1 MDAIGSY
8 GSSSSSS
15 SSDSDQSASDLLSP
29 HAAKRRKSDST
40 PLPPSLLP
48 SAAELLD
55 GTYSPPPAYQQRQ
68 LEQETLHQGRTRA
81 FPHVIGNFATHVLVA
96 VATPAACVDALEALL
111 QLLRIR
117 LPSLQPTRAAA
128 AGGASLGT
136 STRRG
141 VSPSAAA
148 AAATAAGASSAN
160 ADAARTPLAQPCYH
174 ISLSRTVGLRL
185 EQIAPLVSDLR
196 SRLRQQGSFCI
207 SMAGLEVFANDDR
220 SRTFLAVRACKG
232 GSAAA
237 NRSGSA
243 GSPLAEL
250 GGCRVAA
257 NGSGGSGLQG
267 LKAIV
272 AQQQQQQQPQQQQ
285 GEQQQEQ
292 QHQQEQQQDEQQHQ
306 QQQQQQEEQLQGGYS
321 PQLVA
326 LCHIA
331 SAACTAHGL
340 PPFYADPRPH
350 ASVAWLLGDQQE
362 ELQAALAEADVQAA
376 AARLARHAWTV
387 QPDSIWCKAGQR
399 QHAVWRADGTQDW

>member
-1 MDAIGSY
+1 MDAIGCY
-8 GSSSSSS
+8 GSSSS
-15 SSDSDQSASDLLSP
+15 SSDSDQSASDLLPP
-29 HAAKRRKSDST
+29 HAAKRRKSEST

-55 GTYSPPPAYQQRQ
+55 GSYSPPSAYQQRQ
-68 LEQETLHQGRTRA
+68 LEQTALHQGRTRA
-81 FPHVIGNFATHVLVA
+81 FPHVSGNFATHVLVA
-96 VATPAACVDALEALL
+96 VAAPAACVEALEALL

-117 LPSLQPTRAAA
+117 LPSLQPTRDATG
-128 AGGASLGT
+128 GGASHGT

-148 AAATAAGASSAN
+148 AAAAAADASSAD
-160 ADAARTPLAQPCYH
+160 ADAPRTPLAQPCYH

-196 SRLRQQGSFCI
+196 CRLRQQDSFCI

-220 SRTFLAVRACKG
+220 SRTFLAVRACGG

-250 GGCRVAA
+250 GSCRVAA
-257 NGSGGSGLQG
+257 NGSDGSGHQG
-267 LKAIV
+267 LRAIV
-272 AQQQQQQQPQQQQ
+272 AQQQQQQPQQQ
-285 GEQQQEQ
+285 GERQQEQQQQQ
-292 QHQQEQQQDEQQHQ
+292 QHQQEQQQDDKQ
-306 QQQQQQEEQLQGGYS
+306 QQQQQQEEQLHGAYS

-350 ASVAWLLGDQQE
+350 ASVAWLLGDQRE

-387 QPDSIWCKAGQR
+387 QPEIIWCKAGQR
-399 QHAVWRADGTQDW
+399 QHAVWRADGTQDE